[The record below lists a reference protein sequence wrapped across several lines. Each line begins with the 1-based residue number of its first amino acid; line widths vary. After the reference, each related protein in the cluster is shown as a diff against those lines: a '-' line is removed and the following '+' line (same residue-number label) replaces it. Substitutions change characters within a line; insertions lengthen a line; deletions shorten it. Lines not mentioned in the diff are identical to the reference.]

1 MNKEEMVTS
10 VITEIGNWQKD
21 AYLYAWNTGPNG
33 RSFGSE
39 KINYAQFPEISETD
53 FNNAVVELK
62 KYVKEK
68 LSGYGGREAISLS
81 GREDGYNVWS
91 FLIEP
96 AGEFTKRKFNYHIRV
111 ARAVAL

>member
-10 VITEIGNWQKD
+10 VITEIGNLQKD

-96 AGEFTKRKFNYHIRV
+96 VDGRIKRKFNYHIRI